1 MVWWPQ
7 RMRLLIAMVMSL
19 AAGGV
24 SFAGPDPIL
33 LLSGARVLAAD
44 GRSWQTGRDLLLV
57 DGRIARMGPAGQV
70 PPPPDR
76 EVLRL
81 DLEGLFLIPGLME
94 LHSHLLLHP
103 YDETPWETQVLKESL
118 ELRTIRGSV
127 AAAATLAAGITTERD
142 LGTEGAGFADVALRR
157 AIDSGLIAGPR
168 LLVATRAIVAGASY
182 GPGGF
187 DPRWDVPLGAQ
198 EADGVAGVRRA
209 VRQQVRGGADWIKVY
224 ADYRRAPGAV
234 PTPTFSQ
241 EELDA
246 LVDEATSAGL
256 PVAAHASTPEGIRRA
271 VLAGAVTI
279 EHGYGATDQVLRLM
293 KTKNVMLLPTLA
305 AVEAMAVYRGWDGEL
320 PEPATV
326 LAARDLIRRALAIGV
341 RIGFG
346 SDVGVFD
353 HGDSTRELELL
364 VLYGMPVPDA
374 LAAATSVA
382 AEVLGL
388 GDELGRIEEG
398 FLADLVALEGDP
410 LRDISVLRRPVL
422 VIKNGVVAF
431 ERRRP

>member
-1 MVWWPQ
+1 
-7 RMRLLIAMVMSL
+7 MRFLLAMAIFLS
-19 AAGGV
+19 AGGA
-24 SFAGPDPIL
+24 SFAGSDPVL
-33 LLSGARVLAAD
+33 LLGGAQVLAAD
-44 GRSWQTGRDLLLV
+44 GRSWLAHRDILLV
-57 DGRIARMGPAGQV
+57 DGRIACVGPAGQV
-70 PPPPDR
+70 PLPSNRD
-76 EVLRL
+76 VQRL
-81 DLEGLFLIPGLME
+81 DLEGLFLIPGLIE

-103 YDETPWETQVLKESL
+103 YDETPWEEQVLKESL

-127 AAAATLAAGITTERD
+127 AAAVTLAAGITSERD

-157 AIDSGLIAGPR
+157 AIDTGLIAGPR

-182 GPGGF
+182 APFGF

-198 EADGVAGVRRA
+198 QADGVAGVRAA
-209 VRQQVRGGADWIKVY
+209 VRQQVRAGADWIKVY
-224 ADYRRAPGAV
+224 ADYRRAPGAES
-234 PTPTFSQ
+234 TPTFSQ

-246 LVDEATSAGL
+246 LVGEATSAGL

-279 EHGYGATDQVLRLM
+279 EHGYGATDRVLRLM
-293 KTKNVMLLPTLA
+293 QENNVMLLPTLA
-305 AVEAMAVYRGWDGEL
+305 AVEAMAGYRGWDGEP
-320 PEPATV
+320 PEPASV
-326 LAARDLIRRALAIGV
+326 LAARELIRRALAIGV

-364 VLYGMPVPDA
+364 VLYGMPVEDA

-388 GDELGRIEEG
+388 GDDLGKIEEG
-398 FLADLVALEGDP
+398 FLADLVAVDGDP
-410 LRDISVLRRPVL
+410 LRDIRALRRPVL
-422 VIKNGVVAF
+422 VIKDGVVAF
-431 ERRRP
+431 DRIRP